1 MKIVLVRTPGFL
13 SPLLRRIFKIKN
25 DKKRR

>member
-13 SPLLRRIFKIKN
+13 SPLLRRIFKITN